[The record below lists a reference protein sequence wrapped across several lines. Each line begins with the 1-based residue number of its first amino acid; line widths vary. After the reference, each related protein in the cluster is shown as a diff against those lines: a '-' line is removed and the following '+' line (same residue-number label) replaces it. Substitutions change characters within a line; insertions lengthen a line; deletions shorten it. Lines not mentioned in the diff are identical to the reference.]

1 MQMTPQILITALDCQ
16 ELKIKANNTATQFK
30 NWCASNRLI
39 VNVAK
44 TVCLNFQLR
53 APVDVFT
60 FEFEST
66 QIVSCEQTKFLGV
79 ITDAMLSWND
89 HMNAVVKSI
98 NTACFAIVRLRDAL
112 DRSALLSVY
121 YALVHSYLN
130 YAICLW
136 GSATNINRVF
146 VSQKRIIR
154 LIFRLNSRDSC
165 KPYFKM
171 FRILNVPCL
180 FIYKC
185 LILVK
190 SNENAFPKNQEYHG
204 YGTRHAS
211 SYAIM
216 RHRCSKFEKSPYY
229 LGIKLFNRL
238 PDSIK
243 QLSLGLF
250 KVRLKCFLI
259 ENCFYSIDE
268 YLHSK

>member
-1 MQMTPQILITALDCQ
+1 MGFRGRFLDFLESFLLDRRLCVKINSVTSSEFKVNFGVPQGSVLGPLIFILYVNDLPKYMNDCKIVMYADDTSILITALDYQ
-16 ELKIKANNTATQFK
+16 ELKIKANNTAMQFK
-30 NWCASNRLI
+30 NWCARNRLI

-53 APVDVFT
+53 APADVFT
-60 FEFEST
+60 FDFEST

-154 LIFRLNSRDSC
+154 LIFGLNSRDSC
-165 KPYFKM
+165 RSYFKM

-180 FIYKC
+180 FT
-185 LILVK
+185 V
-190 SNENAFPKNQEYHG
+190 G
-204 YGTRHAS
+204 Y
-211 SYAIM
+211 I
-216 RHRCSKFEKSPYY
+216 
-229 LGIKLFNRL
+229 
-238 PDSIK
+238 
-243 QLSLGLF
+243 
-250 KVRLKCFLI
+250 
-259 ENCFYSIDE
+259 
-268 YLHSK
+268 